1 MNDIPDCMY
10 DYRREEP
17 PAKIVDVCDFCG
29 GNIYEGEEYY
39 DFNGDIRC
47 ELCVDEYVEHYRK
60 GV

>member
-1 MNDIPDCMY
+1 MSNIPDCMY

-17 PAKIVDVCDFCG
+17 KAKIVEQCDFCG

-39 DFNGDIRC
+39 DFNGEIRC
-47 ELCVDEYVEHYRK
+47 EFCVDEYVEHYRK